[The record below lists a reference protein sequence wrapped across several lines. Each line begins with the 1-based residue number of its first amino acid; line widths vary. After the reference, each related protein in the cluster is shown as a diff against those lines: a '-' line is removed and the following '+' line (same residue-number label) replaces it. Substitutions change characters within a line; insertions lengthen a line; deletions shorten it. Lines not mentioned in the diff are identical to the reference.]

1 MDTKKDFVYREK
13 DAGHKELFSM
23 LIYRPLAKL
32 LMVNVFKYVKTTP
45 NQITFFSLV
54 LTVVASYFFAFTQY
68 PYSLIGVLFLHI
80 GYTFDM
86 LDGQYARYKGMS
98 SKFGQWFDPFLDV
111 IKAAFI
117 FISLSYGAYAS
128 ESNNPAA
135 LIWGL
140 IALTH
145 CFLAYYIMNTRN
157 QIMKGY
163 SFEIKLKNSIY
174 VGYEISLYWA
184 VSLIVIFNRMYL
196 GLIFLGTI
204 GALGWIKVY
213 ITLKNY
219 YIKHREEI
227 EKAM

>member
-1 MDTKKDFVYREK
+1 MDSKKDFVYREK

-23 LIYRPLAKL
+23 LIYRPAAKF
-32 LMVNVFKYVKTTP
+32 LMVNIFKYIKTTP

-54 LTVVASYFFAFTQY
+54 LTIVSSCFFAFARY
-68 PYSLIGVLFLHI
+68 PYMLIGVFFLHL
-80 GYTFDM
+80 GYIFDM
-86 LDGQYARYKGMS
+86 LDGQYARYKGLS

-117 FISLSYGAYAS
+117 FISLSYGSYTAD
-128 ESNNPAA
+128 NNPIA

-140 IALTH
+140 VGLTH

-157 QIMKGY
+157 QIIKGHT
-163 SFEIKLKNSIY
+163 FEIRLKNNIY
-174 VGYEISLYWA
+174 VGYEISLYWF
-184 VSLIVIFNRMYL
+184 VTLMVVFNRVYL
-196 GLIFLGTI
+196 GLVLLGTI

-219 YIKHREEI
+219 YLKHKEEI
-227 EKAM
+227 EKAA